1 MVAIL
6 ITVFICVVDTK
17 QGSCKGCN
25 LAKPDE
31 QTLMDLTL
39 WRYEDPAKQQHKP
52 TEGHYRRC
60 YQLNVRS
67 HNTLL
72 LVANIARAGI

>member
-1 MVAIL
+1 MIAIF
-6 ITVFICVVDTK
+6 ITVFVRVINSK

-25 LAKPDE
+25 FAKPYE
-31 QTLMDLTL
+31 QTLVDLTL
-39 WRYEDPAKQQHKP
+39 WRYEDPAKQQHQP
-52 TEGHYRRC
+52 TNGHHRRR

-72 LVANIARAGI
+72 LVVNIARAGI